1 MSTLEF
7 SLMQNTGETQQ
18 PLWRW
23 FVGIILLSLI
33 TLTTGSPNLYP
44 SQIDNIKESLH
55 ISSSLAT
62 FMLTGGVMLMYI
74 TLPTG
79 IFMDHF
85 GTTLTYFISIGITV
99 IAYIVLPFCSGI
111 PGLFIFVY
119 LVMAFGSSSM
129 FIVNLEI
136 ALSRSPPKIKGFST
150 SIVSASLSLSFGIF
164 LEIYKVGKKSALI
177 KCRGYECVFSSFQVV
192 ALVILAVIVVL
203 SPISFY
209 FFRDFQPEEQKQTQK
224 SMKRC
229 KIFTQFRFYL
239 MLLLMFLT
247 VFDGLLV
254 VSGGSVIWNLYGKG
268 YPNGAS
274 DWGIGF
280 SVINCIFTI
289 LLSALLDFFL
299 QKFKVGRPNTFG
311 IFWCIIGIIPLVV
324 GILFKYTD
332 SEILFGIFVSTMGI
346 PFGFGLTQIPALTSD
361 YFGNELFG
369 FIFGFVQIGS
379 IAASACTMPL
389 VQIMKKNHIMITF
402 FVCAGFHLVFG
413 ILMRVIHKME
423 NVDDETLKQTGLA
436 DEINNITDSSAL

>member
-1 MSTLEF
+1 MMNS
-7 SLMQNTGETQQ
+7 GENRE
-18 PLWRW
+18 PLWKW

-44 SQIDNIKESLH
+44 SQIDNVKESLH
-55 ISSSLAT
+55 ISSGLAT

-99 IAYIVLPFCSGI
+99 ASYVFLPFCSSI

-119 LVMAFGSSSM
+119 LLMAFGSSSM

-164 LEIYKVGKKSALI
+164 LEIYKVGKKSTFI
-177 KCRGYECVFSSFQVV
+177 KCRGYECFFSSLQIV
-192 ALVILAVIVVL
+192 ALVIMAIIVIL

-209 FFRDFQPEEQKQTQK
+209 FFRDFEPEVQKQTQT
-224 SMKRC
+224 SMRRC
-229 KIFTQFRFYL
+229 KVFTQFRFYL
-239 MLLLMFLT
+239 LLLLMFLT

-254 VSGGSVIWNLYGKG
+254 VSGGSMLWSHYGKG
-268 YPNGAS
+268 YPDGAS
-274 DWGIGF
+274 DWGIVF

-311 IFWCIIGIIPLVV
+311 IFWSIMGIIPLIV
-324 GILFKYTD
+324 
-332 SEILFGIFVSTMGI
+332 EIGRAHV
-346 PFGFGLTQIPALTSD
+346 
-361 YFGNELFG
+361 
-369 FIFGFVQIGS
+369 
-379 IAASACTMPL
+379 
-389 VQIMKKNHIMITF
+389 
-402 FVCAGFHLVFG
+402 
-413 ILMRVIHKME
+413 
-423 NVDDETLKQTGLA
+423 
-436 DEINNITDSSAL
+436 

>member
-1 MSTLEF
+1 MNINQE
-7 SLMQNTGETQQ
+7 NTQE
-18 PLWRW
+18 PLWKW
-23 FVGIILLSLI
+23 FVGVILLSLI

-55 ISSSLAT
+55 ISSGVAT

-79 IFMDHF
+79 VFMDHF
-85 GTTLTYFISIGITV
+85 GTTITYFISIGITV
-99 IAYIVLPFCSGI
+99 LSYIFLPFCSNI

-119 LVMAFGSSSM
+119 LLMAFGSSSM

-164 LEIYKVGKKSALI
+164 LEIFKVGKKSTLI

-192 ALVILAVIVVL
+192 ALVIIAVVVIL

-209 FFRDFQPEEQKQTQK
+209 FFRQFEPDVHQQTQK

-239 MLLLMFLT
+239 LLLLMFLT

-254 VSGGSVIWNLYGKG
+254 VSGGSMIWALYGKG

-274 DWGIGF
+274 DWGIVF
-280 SVINCIFTI
+280 SVINCVFTI

-299 QKFKVGRPNTFG
+299 QKLRVGRPNTFG
-311 IFWCIIGIIPLVV
+311 IFWCIMGIIPFVV
-324 GILFKYTD
+324 GFLFKYTD
-332 SEILFGIFVSTMGI
+332 NEKLFGVIVSVMGI

-369 FIFGFVQIGS
+369 FIFGFIQIGS
-379 IAASACTMPL
+379 IAASASTMPL
-389 VQIMKKNHIMITF
+389 VQIMKKTDIMITF
-402 FVCAGFHLVFG
+402 FVCGSFHVIFG
-413 ILMRVIHKME
+413 ILMRFIHQIEK
-423 NVDDETLKQTGLA
+423 VDDSTLNETGIA
-436 DEINNITDSSAL
+436 APINDDSAL